1 MLISSKAT
9 KNSQPAKPMLLIYPR
24 LKARRLSGEFC
35 RAIAM
40 EGD

>member
-1 MLISSKAT
+1 MLISSKAN
-9 KNSQPAKPMLLIYPR
+9 KNAQSAKPMLLTYPR
-24 LKARRLSGEFC
+24 LKARQVSVEFC